1 MSQGTHAVS
10 EQWIDISLGLHD
22 GMVHWPDNPPVQI
35 GFVKAIDKGDVCNVS
50 KISMGVHSGTHM
62 DAPLHFLQDGKSIDT
77 MPLSATIGRVR
88 VIEIQDT
95 ESIKATELE
104 HYRIQMGERLLFK
117 TINSTHYWQTDAF
130 EKNFVF
136 ISQEAAEYLARLR
149 VQTVGVDYLSVGGF
163 FTDGPETHYALLGA
177 GIWIIEGL
185 NLAPVAAGEYEL
197 ICLPVKLTGCE
208 GAPARAIVKRV

>member
-1 MSQGTHAVS
+1 MSQGTQAVS

-35 GFVKAIDKGDVCNVS
+35 GFVKAIDKGDVSNVS
-50 KISMGVHSGTHM
+50 KMSMGVHSGTHM

-77 MPLSATIGRVR
+77 MPLEASIGRAR

-95 ESIKATELE
+95 ESIKVAELE
-104 HYRIQMGERLLFK
+104 HHRIQMGERLLFK

-136 ISQEAAEYLARLR
+136 IALPHKNLPLSASSIAFPPILSWSFLQDCIIAHQLWSRRGTWPSLQRKKKMFLEASRDR
-149 VQTVGVDYLSVGGF
+149 Q
-163 FTDGPETHYALLGA
+163 
-177 GIWIIEGL
+177 
-185 NLAPVAAGEYEL
+185 PVAFTHRSFAS
-197 ICLPVKLTGCE
+197 CLQRREACE
-208 GAPARAIVKRV
+208 SR

>member
-1 MSQGTHAVS
+1 MSQGTQAVS

-35 GFVKAIDKGDVCNVS
+35 GFVMAIDKGDVCNVS

-62 DAPLHFLQDGKSIDT
+62 DAPLHFLQDGKSIDA
-77 MPLSATIGRVR
+77 MPLSAAIGRAR

-95 ESIKATELE
+95 ESIKVAELE
-104 HYRIQMGERLLFK
+104 HHRIQMGERILFK

-136 ISQEAAEYLARLR
+136 ISQEAAEYLGKVR
-149 VQTVGVDYLSVGGF
+149 VQTVGVDYLSVGGYF
-163 FTDGPETHYALLGA
+163 KDGPETHYALLGA

-197 ICLPVKLTGCE
+197 ICLPVKLTGSE
-208 GAPARAIVKRV
+208 GAPARAILKKV